1 MSRRIAGNARVKSQR
16 VEPSPESVVLVVGV
30 VGLILTVALGTAGFV
45 VGGILVVLVA
55 YGLVKQHKTPP
66 SEAVAGPGTLPAEH
80 SVTVTGEERYQDVL
94 ALLAPAPPADVV
106 AELRDCVI
114 TKGVHQGE
122 HTLEVLVGGR
132 PVGRLTHAMGRRY
145 GQVVEEWRAR
155 TGQALCQAV
164 VTHEGT
170 RGFQITVLLPR

>member
-1 MSRRIAGNARVKSQR
+1 MSRRTAGNHPVKSQR
-16 VEPSPESVVLVVGV
+16 AEPSPESVVLLVGV
-30 VGLILTVALGTAGFV
+30 VGLILTIALGTAGFV
-45 VGGILVVLVA
+45 VGGVLVVLVA
-55 YGLVKQHKTPP
+55 FGLVKQHKKPLV
-66 SEAVAGPGTLPAEH
+66 EAAAGPGTLPAEH

-94 ALLAPAPPADVV
+94 ALLAPTPPTDVV

-114 TKGVHQGE
+114 TKGTHQGE

-145 GQVVEEWRAR
+145 GQVVEEWRAN
-155 TGQALCQAV
+155 TGPALCQAI